1 MDMDT
6 VSPQR
11 RSEIMRRIRGKDT
24 APELAVRR
32 FLHGEGLRFRLHR
45 AGLPGTP
52 DLVFPARR
60 TCVFVHGCFWHGCQ
74 RCKAG
79 RRRVKS
85 NAAYWAAKLA
95 ANRARDR
102 RAAAALRAAGWR
114 VLAVWECEVRD
125 ARALARLAAAVKKQ
139 TCGSKKADT
148 RQNRACAGPTR
159 APIVVQSRVHAA

>member
-1 MDMDT
+1 MDT
-6 VSPQR
+6 VSPER

-60 TCVFVHGCFWHGCQ
+60 VCVFVHGCFWHGCP
-74 RCKAG
+74 RCAAG

-85 NAAYWAAKLA
+85 NAAYWKAKRV

-102 RAAAALRAAGWR
+102 RVEASLTAAGWH
-114 VLAVWECEVRD
+114 VLEVWECQVRD
-125 ARALARLAAAVKKQ
+125 VHMLARLARTVRRAAVEKSVN
-139 TCGSKKADT
+139 GSLP
-148 RQNRACAGPTR
+148 RA
-159 APIVVQSRVHAA
+159 